1 MTLAHYIDLAQLLP
15 KHLGTHAQNRAFG
28 LEHPDSTPTEQIEA
42 WRTQH
47 IDRLE
52 LPRWSDVFVKYHY
65 WIGLIGGVIA
75 FVLGAISGATLLS
88 YSGKAPVNVV
98 YFLALAVGVPLVTM
112 VLAFISMAR
121 AARAHNALVHLSP
134 ASWMEKILSRFSPK
148 NQETLDNLH
157 FNPRLSNWLVIERA
171 QMMAWWF
178 AFGVLIAL
186 LGVIV
191 TQDIAFAWS
200 TTLSV
205 TPDQFHYLV
214 RWIAAPWSAWLP
226 SAVPSVDLIEQSQ
239 FFRLGGK
246 LDNAMI
252 HHAAQLGQWWKFLA
266 MATLVYALGLRT
278 LVWIAARIGLRRSV
292 KEAVLTL
299 EGVPVLLEQMN
310 TPVVETT
317 AQQPEPAFVQ
327 DSDSYER
334 RVTELE
340 PSYDAVLGWA
350 MDRETIR
357 VILDTLQV
365 ETSLIADPGG
375 NRTLEEDAGI
385 VTQITNEM
393 MRMTAIP
400 RKMWGMFDEM
410 RSEAMKAMIPGK
422 GRSSAEETPSQEDAS
437 KDVLMLVKSWEPPMM
452 DWVDFLEDLA
462 RAVDRITVAPIGTAE
477 EGYRAASRDVT
488 VWSRKLRLVD
498 LEKVVLW
505 QP

>member
-15 KHLGTHAQNRAFG
+15 EHAGTHAENRALG
-28 LEHPDSTPTEQIEA
+28 LEHTDARPMEQIEA
-42 WRTQH
+42 WRKKKVALL
-47 IDRLE
+47 DP
-52 LPRWSDVFVKYHY
+52 PRWSEVFSRYHY
-65 WIGLIGGVIA
+65 WVGLIGGLVA
-75 FVLGAISGATLLS
+75 FVAGLLSGMTLLS
-88 YSGKAPVNVV
+88 YSGEAPVNVV

-112 VLAFISMAR
+112 VLTLISMAR
-121 AARAHNALVHLSP
+121 AGQTHNALVHLSP
-134 ASWMEKILSRFSPK
+134 ASWMEKILSFFPSSG
-148 NQETLDNLH
+148 QETLFDLRL
-157 FNPRLSNWLVIERA
+157 NPRLTNWLVIERA

-178 AFGVLIAL
+178 ALGLLIAL
-186 LGVIV
+186 LGVVV

-205 TPDQFHYLV
+205 TPEQFHRLV
-214 RWIAAPWSAWLP
+214 GWIAAPWSAWLP

-278 LVWIAARIGLRRSV
+278 LVWVAARIGLRRSV

-334 RVTELE
+334 RVSKLK

-357 VILDTLQV
+357 VILDTLQIQ
-365 ETSLIADPGG
+365 TPLIADPGG
-375 NRTLEEDAGI
+375 SRTLAEDAGI
-385 VTQITNEM
+385 VAQIANEM

-400 RKMWGMFDEM
+400 RKMWGMFDDM
-410 RSEAMKAMIPGK
+410 RSEAMRAMIPGK
-422 GRSSAEETPSQEDAS
+422 GRSSAEETPSQEDTS
-437 KDVLMLVKSWEPPMM
+437 KDVLMLVKSWEPPTM

-462 RAVDRITVAPIGTAE
+462 KAVDRITVAPIGTVE